1 MSLMTSITCASA
13 ELGGPPRPERRMM
26 LSRWK
31 VAELSS
37 RRNLAAHVTRQ
48 GASHK
53 QHSHSNAVDDDEGI
67 SDRND
72 NNGDKLAHAVDGLR
86 NVAIVIRSDC

>member
-1 MSLMTSITCASA
+1 MF
-13 ELGGPPRPERRMM
+13 
-26 LSRWK
+26 RWK
-31 VAELSS
+31 VAARSA
-37 RRNLAAHVTRQ
+37 RRNLEVRVTRQ
-48 GASHK
+48 GASHR

-72 NNGDKLAHAVDGLR
+72 NNGDKLAHAVDGLP